1 MVSSQIFFPTSI
13 VFFLLFTIILHFRS
27 IFLSFTKIEF
37 FPILK
42 YRQTPLA
49 IFSLNYT
56 AVTTFQWA
64 FYALSFDTI
73 RIGFPAFSYF
83 LSIELK

>member
-13 VFFLLFTIILHFRS
+13 VFFLLFTIILHFRG

-49 IFSLNYT
+49 IFSLNCT

-64 FYALSFDTI
+64 FYALLI
-73 RIGFPAFSYF
+73 RYNPDRFPCILVFPFY
-83 LSIELK
+83 